1 MTLKLVSLYLLLTI
15 SAQNFKQSED
25 RFPGKLKRVV
35 VVGGDGK
42 IKGIIITLA
51 DVC

>member
-35 VVGGDGK
+35 GCDGK